1 MDGHAMFCKFSWK
14 NLHCQGP
21 RCARV
26 QNSAEGATEGI
37 GRVPTSTSHVHLI
50 CELVIE
56 NQQKKHVE
64 TPWALRSLESFWAG
78 DSHSGSI
85 WVGAKLH
92 NSALCPN
99 LKVQTKPPLFVT
111 V

>member
-1 MDGHAMFCKFSWK
+1 MAMLCSVSFPEK

-56 NQQKKHVE
+56 NQQKNKHVE
-64 TPWALRSLESFWAG
+64 TP
-78 DSHSGSI
+78 
-85 WVGAKLH
+85 
-92 NSALCPN
+92 
-99 LKVQTKPPLFVT
+99 
-111 V
+111 